1 MAKSVIFFDCGL
13 NDKAG
18 FEACDEWS
26 NIGQIC
32 WIIEWYGKCNNLVN
46 YRKNKSGLEVLLP
59 DVESLFDLLGQNRTF
74 IVFDP
79 FIPGKD

>member
-1 MAKSVIFFDCGL
+1 MIKLVLKRVMNDQILDRSAELL
-13 NDKAG
+13 NDT
-18 FEACDEWS
+18 
-26 NIGQIC
+26 
-32 WIIEWYGKCNNLVN
+32 GKCNNLVN

-79 FIPGKD
+79 FIPGKDK